1 MYEICQELGQFSSEI
16 DHWIKSLK
24 KQEEKIKNLE
34 LTPSG
39 KLIKK
44 ITKEGLSHQDL
55 GVEIAFEHFDFFQH
69 YNGSLQEDFKKE
81 AFLSTEKQAN
91 IESEEELS
99 FEDYLKEFLN
109 KVS

>member
-1 MYEICQELGQFSSEI
+1 MGETCQELGHFSSEI
-16 DHWIKSLK
+16 DHWIKSVK

-44 ITKEGLSHQDL
+44 IIKKGLSHQDL
-55 GVEIAFEHFDFFQH
+55 GVGIASEHSDFFQH
-69 YNGSLQEDFKKE
+69 YSGSLQDEFKKE
-81 AFLSTEKQAN
+81 ALMSTEKQAN